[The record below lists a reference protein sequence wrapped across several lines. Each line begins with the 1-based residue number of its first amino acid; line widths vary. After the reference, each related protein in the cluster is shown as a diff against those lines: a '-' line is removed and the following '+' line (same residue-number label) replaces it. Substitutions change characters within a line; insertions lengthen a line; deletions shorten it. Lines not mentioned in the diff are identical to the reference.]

1 MPEAAPQQPTHRVL
15 LVRDWDEQTTGS
27 GCCGRLGSATSE
39 FGCATDFA
47 PARELMERMGAIYRA
62 LRAELP
68 PERCDIQV
76 VDARNITFLYPSL
89 YLAARRRGLGRR
101 QALGQVSQG
110 VRQGA
115 IIVDGITVSA
125 GDPPPV
131 DEAVDLVLRSLASST
146 GAGPGAE
153 PGAGPG
159 IGPGTG
165 T

>member
-1 MPEAAPQQPTHRVL
+1 MPDAASQQPAHQVL

-27 GCCGRLGSATSE
+27 GCCGRLGTSTSE

-47 PARELMERMGAIYRA
+47 PARELMEKMGAIYRA

-68 PERCDIQV
+68 RERCDIQI

-89 YLAARRRGLGRR
+89 YLSARRHGLGRR
-101 QALGQVSQG
+101 QALRALASG

-115 IIVDGITVSA
+115 IIVDGVTVSA

-131 DEAVDLVLRSLASST
+131 DEAVDIVLRSLAASGR
-146 GAGPGAE
+146 GASA
-153 PGAGPG
+153 
-159 IGPGTG
+159 
-165 T
+165 